1 MNKKTDINEV
11 SQTKTKTR
19 ARAKPK
25 PKHEFTEEAREGW
38 QHYQA
43 IWEDNKI
50 LNHLKKKY
58 SRKTLDRQHE
68 LKQNLLNNPVFA
80 NDYEKILNAYEDNI
94 HLDEKELK
102 ILEIFDFKPL

>member
-1 MNKKTDINEV
+1 M
-11 SQTKTKTR
+11 R
-19 ARAKPK
+19 
-25 PKHEFTEEAREGW
+25 
-38 QHYQA
+38 
-43 IWEDNKI
+43 
-50 LNHLKKKY
+50 
-58 SRKTLDRQHE
+58 RQHE